1 MNWFFVALGCAFL
14 TACSDAISKRIM
26 WENDEWTTGAVT
38 LGISAIILAP
48 LLLFQDLKPI
58 SLELILLIFISLP
71 VEISGYY
78 LFLSAIKMAD
88 LSLTLPLLAF
98 TPVLTILTA
107 ALLLGESVS
116 WMGAI
121 GIALVTAGAYLLNGD
136 LVNRGLLAPIA
147 AIFSTSGCRRMLLVA
162 FLWAFTS
169 TLGKKG
175 ILLYGAIP
183 YGTVLVICIA
193 VTLIWIAFLRSGQ
206 GIGTRNFSK
215 RNMMVFIIGGL
226 LMAGAQITHFI
237 SLNLAPVAYMIS
249 VKRLSL
255 VFGVILGRVF
265 FREENTRYRLIG
277 AVIMVLGIFFIYD

>member
-1 MNWFFVALGCAFL
+1 MSWFFVALVCAFL

-38 LGISAIILAP
+38 LGISATILAP

-58 SLELILLIFISLP
+58 SSELILLILTSLP
-71 VEISGYY
+71 VEISSYY

-107 ALLLGESVS
+107 ALLLGESIS
-116 WMGAI
+116 WTGGI

-136 LVNRGLLAPIA
+136 LVNRSVLAPIA
-147 AIFSTSGCRRMLLVA
+147 ATFSTSGCRRMLLVA
-162 FLWAFTS
+162 FLWALTS

-175 ILLYGAIP
+175 ILLYGAIQ

-193 VTLIWIAFLRSGQ
+193 VALVWIAFLRSGQ
-206 GIGTRNFSK
+206 GIGTRDFS
-215 RNMMVFIIGGL
+215 RSNLGFFIVGGL

-237 SLNLAPVAYMIS
+237 SLGLAPVAYMIS
-249 VKRLSL
+249 MKRLSL

-265 FREENTRYRLIG
+265 FREENIRYRLIG
-277 AVIMVLGIFFIYD
+277 ASIMVLGIFFIYD

>member
-1 MNWFFVALGCAFL
+1 MSWFFVALVCAFL

-38 LGISAIILAP
+38 LGISATILAP
-48 LLLFQDLKPI
+48 LLLFQDFKPI
-58 SLELILLIFISLP
+58 SSELILLILISLP

-107 ALLLGESVS
+107 ALLLGESIS
-116 WMGAI
+116 WTGGI

-136 LVNRGLLAPIA
+136 LVNRSVLAPITA
-147 AIFSTSGCRRMLLVA
+147 TFSTSGCRRMLLVA
-162 FLWAFTS
+162 FLWALTS

-175 ILLYGAIP
+175 ILLYGAIQ

-193 VTLIWIAFLRSGQ
+193 VALAWIAFLRCGQ
-206 GIGTRNFSK
+206 GMGTRDFS
-215 RNMMVFIIGGL
+215 RSNLGFFIVGGL
-226 LMAGAQITHFI
+226 IMAGAQITHFI
-237 SLNLAPVAYMIS
+237 SLGLAPVAYMIS
-249 VKRLSL
+249 MKRLSL

-265 FREENTRYRLIG
+265 FREENIRYRLIG
-277 AVIMVLGIFFIYD
+277 ASIMVLGIFFIYD

>member
-1 MNWFFVALGCAFL
+1 MNWFFIALVCAFL

-26 WENDEWTTGAVT
+26 WENDEWTTGALT
-38 LGISAIILAP
+38 LGISAVILAP
-48 LLLFQDLKPI
+48 LLLSQDLKPI
-58 SLELILLIFISLP
+58 SSELILLILISLP

-88 LSLTLPLLAF
+88 LSLTLPLLVF

-107 ALLLGESVS
+107 ALLLGESIS
-116 WMGAI
+116 CTGAI

-136 LVNRGLLAPIA
+136 LSDRGLLAPIA
-147 AIFSTSGCRRMLLVA
+147 AIFSISGCRRMLLVA

-183 YGTVLVICIA
+183 YGAVLVICIA
-193 VTLIWIAFLRSGQ
+193 VALIWIAFLRSGQ

-215 RNMMVFIIGGL
+215 RNMMVFLIGGL
-226 LMAGAQITHFI
+226 VMAGAQITHFI
-237 SLNLAPVAYMIS
+237 SLNLAPVAYVIS

-265 FREENTRYRLIG
+265 FREENIRYRLIG
-277 AVIMVLGIFFIYD
+277 ASIMVLGIFFIYD